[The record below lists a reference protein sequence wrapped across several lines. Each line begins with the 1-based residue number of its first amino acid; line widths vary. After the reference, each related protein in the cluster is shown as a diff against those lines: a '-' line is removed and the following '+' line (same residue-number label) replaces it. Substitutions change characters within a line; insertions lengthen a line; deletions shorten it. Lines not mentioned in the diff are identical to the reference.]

1 MPGDINRERVFSI
14 QLTILLAAGLFL
26 YKAFDLQVADP
37 TYRTR
42 AEATAID
49 KHVIYP
55 SRGLIYD
62 RHGALLVN
70 NDPVYDLMVTA
81 RRVDPGMDT
90 AAFCALLDITRGEFE
105 AALDKDFRSA
115 RFSRSVPFVFR
126 SKISPAVYA
135 RFRENLHEFPGFFTQ
150 VRNNRSYP
158 QPYGAHLLGYIREVD
173 QATVDAAPG
182 LYRPGDY
189 IGATGLERQYERLLR
204 GRKGV
209 EYLMKD
215 NLGRAVGTYQEGR
228 KDSAAVSGTDLI
240 TSIDLDI
247 QGYAEELLR
256 GKKGALVAIDPNNG
270 EVLALVSVPSYDP
283 NRLAI
288 GRARGDNFAAL
299 LADTT
304 EPFFNRATVAQYPP
318 GSIFKTAMGLSAMQ
332 AGVLSP
338 SQGFRCSYGYRIG
351 SRLYGCHGHPYAGDV
366 STAIAHSCNAYF
378 WNSYRMMVDDY
389 GRADHHAGL
398 ERLNGYLAALKFAQ
412 PTGIDFPTESR
423 GNVPSADYY
432 DRVYPRELGGWKSA
446 MTMSTAIGQGEIQMT
461 TLQMASLAATIAA
474 RGVYHRP
481 HIVRALARDGELLD
495 TTLASPPEQLPFE
508 RQYFEHLVEG
518 MAGAVAFGTA
528 PRARVPGIELCGK
541 TGTSQN
547 PHGEDHSVFF
557 GFAPRERP
565 QIAFA
570 VFVEN
575 AGFGG
580 TWAAP
585 IASLVAERYLKGEI
599 DPSRERAEQRILA
612 KTFTQPLP

>member
-1 MPGDINRERVFSI
+1 MSDQNRDRVI
-14 QLTILLAAGLFL
+14 AVRAIIVAVAALFA

-49 KHVIYP
+49 KHTIYP
-55 SRGLIYD
+55 SRGLIYARD
-62 RHGALLVN
+62 GELLVN
-70 NDPVYDLMVTA
+70 NTPVYDLMVTA
-81 RRVDPGMDT
+81 RRVDPAMDT
-90 AAFCALLDITRGEFE
+90 AAFCALLEITPAEFE
-105 AALDKDFRSA
+105 EALDKDFRSA

-135 RFRENLHEFPGFFTQ
+135 RFRENLHEFPGFYTQ
-150 VRNNRSYP
+150 VRNNRNYP

-173 QATVDAAPG
+173 QAAVDADPAT
-182 LYRPGDY
+182 YRPGDY
-189 IGATGLERQYERLLR
+189 IGATGLEQQYERLLR

-215 NLGRAVGTYQEGR
+215 NLGRAVGAYQQGS
-228 KDSAAVSGTDLI
+228 KDSIAVAGTDLL

-247 QGYAEELLR
+247 QGYAEELMR
-256 GKKGALVAIDPNNG
+256 GKKGAVVAIDPGSG
-270 EVLALVSVPSYDP
+270 EVLAFVSSPSYDP
-283 NRLAI
+283 NSLAI
-288 GRARGDNFAAL
+288 GRARGQNFAAL

-338 SQGFRCSYGYRIG
+338 DQGFACNYGYRIG
-351 SRLYGCHGHPYAGDV
+351 SRLYGCHAHERAGDISKAV
-366 STAIAHSCNAYF
+366 AHSCNAYF
-378 WNSYRMMVDDY
+378 WNTYRMMVDDY
-389 GRADHHAGL
+389 GRADATAGL
-398 ERLNGYLAALKFAQ
+398 TRLNGYLEALKFAQ
-412 PTGIDFPTESR
+412 PTGIDFPSESD
-423 GNVPSADYY
+423 GNVPSAAYY
-432 DRVYPRELGGWKSA
+432 DRVYPRNLGGWKSA

-461 TLQMASLAATIAA
+461 TVQMASLAATLAA

-481 HIVRALARDGELLD
+481 HIVRALAREGELLD
-495 TTLASPPEQLPFE
+495 TSLAAPAERLPFDAAYIE
-508 RQYFEHLVEG
+508 RLVEG
-518 MAGAVAFGTA
+518 MAGAVNYGTA
-528 PRARVPGIELCGK
+528 PRARIPGFQFCGK

-557 GFAPRERP
+557 GFGPRDNP
-565 QIAFA
+565 QIAIA
-570 VFVEN
+570 VFIEN

-585 IASLVAERYLKGEI
+585 IASLIAERYVNGAI
-599 DPSRERAEQRILA
+599 DPRRRAAEERILA
-612 KTFTQPLP
+612 KSFIEPLP